1 MARALKAKKL
11 AHFAVGREGSIYWL
25 QVEDEAGKKV
35 LFEVASDQAL
45 RLADTLDNLL
55 PDEEEEQRP
64 KSPPRE
70 QLPAG
75 TREGSGIVKWYN
87 ITKGFG
93 FITPDGGG
101 EELFLHR
108 SVLERAGMTDL
119 PEGTRVRIQIVE
131 GKKGPQVSM
140 VALV

>member
-11 AHFAVGREGSIYWL
+11 THFSANREGGIYRL
-25 QVEDEAGKKV
+25 QVEDEARKKV
-35 LFEVASDQAL
+35 LFEVTSNQAL
-45 RLADTLDNLL
+45 RLADTLDQLL
-55 PDEEEEQRP
+55 ADEEEEQRP

-75 TREGSGIVKWYN
+75 TREGSGTVKWYN
-87 ITKGFG
+87 VTKGFG
-93 FITPDGGG
+93 FITPDDGG

-108 SVLERAGMTDL
+108 SVLEQAGMTGL
-119 PEGTRVRIQIVE
+119 PEGTRVRVQIVE
-131 GKKGPQVSM
+131 GNRGPQVSM

>member
-11 AHFAVGREGSIYWL
+11 AHFSVNREGGIYRL

-35 LFEVASDQAL
+35 LFEVTSQQAI

-55 PDEEEEQRP
+55 ADEEEEQRP
-64 KSPPRE
+64 KGPPRE
-70 QLPAG
+70 QPPPGA
-75 TREGSGIVKWYN
+75 REGSGTVKWYN
-87 ITKGFG
+87 ATKGFG

-108 SVLERAGMTDL
+108 SVLEQAGITGL
-119 PEGTRVRIQIVE
+119 AEGTRVRIQIVE

-140 VALV
+140 LVLA

>member
-11 AHFAVGREGSIYWL
+11 AQLAVKREGSIYRL

-35 LFEVASDQAL
+35 LFEITSDQAL

-55 PDEEEEQRP
+55 ADEEEEQRQ
-64 KSPPRE
+64 KGPPID
-70 QLPAG
+70 QALPS
-75 TREGSGIVKWYN
+75 TRDGSGTVKWYN
-87 ITKGFG
+87 VTKGFG
-93 FITPDGGG
+93 FITPDSGG

-108 SVLERAGMTDL
+108 SVLERAGITDL

-140 VALV
+140 VALA